1 MTLRMVC
8 DEVLPHFL
16 LGEERRRW
24 SGGDEGRCQ
33 AAGIEGG
40 RGEMVMWEG
49 RNEEGKNGEVVEKRR
64 ARGQRKGL

>member
-40 RGEMVMWEG
+40 RERRDGDVG
-49 RNEEGKNGEVVEKRR
+49 RKE
-64 ARGQRKGL
+64 